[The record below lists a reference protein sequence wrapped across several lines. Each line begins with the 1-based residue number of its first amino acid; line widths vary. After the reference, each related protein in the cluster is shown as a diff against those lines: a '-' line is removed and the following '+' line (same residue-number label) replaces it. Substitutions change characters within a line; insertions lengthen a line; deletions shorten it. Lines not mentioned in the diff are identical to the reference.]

1 MCRYH
6 LGKIKANR
14 EAPMKITALTI
25 DPCIMRKEDPTWA
38 FALAASPI
46 TEGWIVSI
54 HTDAGMTGYGYA
66 SATAHMGAS
75 MEGMKGTL
83 ERLEPILVD
92 RDPADMAAIRVALD
106 RALSGNNQAKAGI
119 DNALFDLNARMLDV
133 PLNRLFGGAVNTAF
147 PVLRILAIK
156 KPAEMASQAQI
167 LVDQGYT
174 YLKIKVHGEVA
185 DDVARVKAIRKQ
197 VGDHVHLTIDANQS
211 YSTKNAIAA
220 LNRMAEYNIDLVEQP
235 VPIDDLKGLKLVTEQ
250 VPVAVE
256 ADESAGS
263 LAEVAYL
270 VEHRIVDAVSLKIA
284 KLGGLWNTMI
294 AAHLCA
300 TGNIKYRFGAH
311 VGSRLLNAHAMQL
324 AAALPD
330 VWYACEFGEFARLL
344 DAPFEGIEVV
354 DGIIHLPSGAGSGVQ
369 PCSDTVL
376 SRPAA

>member
-1 MCRYH
+1 
-6 LGKIKANR
+6 
-14 EAPMKITALTI
+14 MKITALTI

-54 HTDAGMTGYGYA
+54 HTDDGLTGYGYA

-92 RDPADMAAIRVALD
+92 HDPADMAAIRVALD

-133 PLNRLFGGAVNTAF
+133 PMCRLFGGAVNREF

-156 KPAEMASQAQI
+156 KPDEMAEQAQI
-167 LVDQGYT
+167 LVDQGYN

-185 DDVARVKAIRKQ
+185 EDVARVAAIRKR
-197 VGDHVHLTIDANQS
+197 VGGDVHLTIDANQS
-211 YSTKNAIAA
+211 YSTKNAITAV
-220 LNRMAEYNIDLVEQP
+220 NRMAEYDIDLVEQP
-235 VPIDDLKGLKLVTEQ
+235 VRIDNLKGLKLVTDS

-263 LAEVAYL
+263 IAEVAYL
-270 VEHRIVDAVSLKIA
+270 VEHRIVDAVSLKVA

-294 AAHLCA
+294 AAHICA
-300 TGNIKYRFGAH
+300 AGNVQYRFGAH

-344 DAPFEGIEVV
+344 DDPFEGIEVV
-354 DGIIHLPSGAGSGVQ
+354 DGIIHLPNGAGAGVV
-369 PCSDTVL
+369 PRAETVL
-376 SRPAA
+376 SRAAG

>member
-1 MCRYH
+1 
-6 LGKIKANR
+6 
-14 EAPMKITALTI
+14 MKITALTI
-25 DPCIMRKEDPTWA
+25 DSCIMRKEDPTWA

-54 HTDAGMTGYGYA
+54 HTDEGLTGYGYA

-83 ERLEPILVD
+83 ERLEATLVD
-92 RDPADMAAIRVALD
+92 RDPADMAAIRQALD

-119 DNALFDLNARMLDV
+119 DNALFDLNAGMLDV
-133 PLNRLFGGAVNTAF
+133 PMNRLFGGVINREF

-156 KPAEMASQAQI
+156 KPDEMAEQAQI
-167 LVDQGYT
+167 LVDQGYR

-185 DDVARVKAIRKQ
+185 DDVARVAAIRRR
-197 VGDHVHLTIDANQS
+197 VGDDIHLTIDANQS
-211 YSTKNAIAA
+211 YSTKNAITA
-220 LNRMAEYNIDLVEQP
+220 LNRMAEYKIDLVEQP
-235 VPIDDLKGLKLVTEQ
+235 VRIDDLKGLKLVTES

-270 VEHRIVDAVSLKIA
+270 VEHRIVDAVSLKVA

-294 AAHLCA
+294 AAQICA
-300 TGNIKYRFGAH
+300 IGGVQYRFGAH
-311 VGSRLLNAHAMQL
+311 VGSRLQNAHAIQL

-344 DAPFEGIEVV
+344 DDPFEGIEVE
-354 DGIIHLPSGAGSGVQ
+354 DGIIHLPEGTGSGVT
-369 PCSDTVL
+369 PRGDTVL
-376 SRPAA
+376 SRAAG